1 MGINL
6 IHESGLVHAL
16 LSVILTL
23 FYLELRLNWQFFSI
37 ISYKWRKVSKIKP
50 SFIRCLGI
58 FGFLIYFIVCGKSV
72 V

>member
-23 FYLELRLNWQFFSI
+23 FYLELRLNWQFFSLFLTNLE
-37 ISYKWRKVSKIKP
+37 RKVSKIKP
-50 SFIRCLGI
+50 SFIRC
-58 FGFLIYFIVCGKSV
+58 SV
-72 V
+72 IWLFDLS